1 MASGSIINEIL
12 RGVIPAQDNHALEYL
27 GQMLGT
33 MLVEGAANAPAIT
46 ILAKLS
52 VYINVVFWACLVI
65 IIAYMAVGGVVQ
77 TATHGKFLGS
87 WGNKPMMMLMFC
99 VIALSPIPSKNGV
112 TVIQYA
118 YVKGLIFGSNLAD
131 YTLKKAFET
140 NAEVATMEYNQKGQF
155 LQQLN
160 TQMKT
165 VLPNYFCGIQL
176 TQMGYGVRPDY
187 FKLLGDICAIPGDA
201 QSLFIPYYLP
211 GKPQYT
217 QQQRDKVNQINAA
230 YGTNILPPQGY
241 DIKKILE
248 ANSDAKRTVVSKE
261 MMCYFNVFARHFHN
275 EVPRSV
281 AAELK
286 MPVSPPALKM
296 LPLVPETINTSPI
309 DIREAALSA
318 TWGYALK
325 EAYLCVMPLLS
336 GQVQEKYVKS
346 LSGQAPWRHGWTQ
359 AGMSIQDELNNYT
372 EATKKSALPLAT
384 NFGRPNPELLESSML
399 DRQNSATLQSGMAVL
414 STILNGTNTKI
425 DRVADSLA
433 GKLTAQA
440 DSSTNFTMERM
451 IATAVS
457 GVVAPTETK
466 KDPLRDG
473 VAALTETKKDPRRG
487 LTSFLDSFVGKSS
500 TITGTSGRATF
511 EAGREKFGAM
521 TRKAGV
527 VFSKL
532 DLLHSGL
539 EKSKRAMEGVS
550 KSISSIP
557 VVGTLLSSGA
567 EVAKALLLPSELK
580 LAIVGATIFGLNIL
594 VLLPQV
600 VLLVVMLLWLARAV
614 MWFLILPMGAVVMA
628 LPGTRAGHDIWKT
641 ALAICLTPFLATLCF
656 LLGIFINDIMYTA
669 VLSWM
674 FAPVL
679 QGDLLSGIGNMIL
692 MLATGEFIFRFVVAF
707 LVVCAVT
714 VFLGLLILRGPD
726 RICAQLGLSGSSG
739 DLGDEFETLR
749 GKMLKNPFK

>member
-65 IIAYMAVGGVVQ
+65 IIVYMAVGGVAQ

-140 NAEVATMEYNQKGQF
+140 NAEVATMEYNQKGHF
-155 LQQLN
+155 LVQIN

-165 VLPNYFCGIQL
+165 VLPHYFCGIQL
-176 TQMGYGVRPDY
+176 TQMGYGARPDY
-187 FKLLGDICAIPGDA
+187 FKMLGEVCGIPGDA

-230 YGTNILPPQGY
+230 YGTNILPPQGF
-241 DIKKILE
+241 DMKKIVE
-248 ANSDAKRTVVSKE
+248 SNTDAKRTVVSKE

-286 MPVSPPALKM
+286 IPMSPPALKM
-296 LPLVPETINTSPI
+296 LPSIPENINMAPI

-346 LSGQAPWRHGWTQ
+346 LNGQTPWRHGWTQ
-359 AGMSIQDELNNYT
+359 AGMSIQDELDNYT
-372 EATKKSALPLAT
+372 NATKKAGLPLAT
-384 NFGRPNPELLESSML
+384 SFGKTNPAML
-399 DRQNSATLQSGMAVL
+399 TATLQDRQNAVTLESGMAVL

-451 IATAVS
+451 IATSIS
-457 GVVAPTETK
+457 GVMASAYTGNRP
-466 KDPLRDG
+466 PN
-473 VAALTETKKDPRRG
+473 DPRRG

-500 TITGTSGRATF
+500 TLTGSAGRAT
-511 EAGREKFGAM
+511 FGAM

-539 EKSKRAMEGVS
+539 EKSKRAMEGIS
-550 KSISSIP
+550 KSLAELP

-600 VLLVVMLLWLARAV
+600 VLLVVMILWLARAV

-628 LPGTRAGHDIWKT
+628 LPGTRAGHDMWKT

-692 MLATGEFIFRFVVAF
+692 MLATGEFLFRFVVAF
-707 LVVCAVT
+707 LVMCAVT
-714 VFLGLLILRGPD
+714 VFLGLLIIRGPD

>member
-65 IIAYMAVGGVVQ
+65 IIVYMAVGGVAQ

-230 YGTNILPPQGY
+230 YGTDILLPQGY
-241 DIKKILE
+241 DIKKIIE
-248 ANSDAKRTVVSKE
+248 ANTDAKRTVVSKE

-275 EVPRSV
+275 EVPRAV

-296 LPLVPETINTSPI
+296 LPLVPETINTAPI

-346 LSGQAPWRHGWTQ
+346 LSGQSPWRHGWTQ
-359 AGMSIQDELNNYT
+359 AGMSIQDELDNYT

-384 NFGRPNPELLESSML
+384 NFGRPNPGVLDSSML
-399 DRQNSATLQSGMAVL
+399 DRQNAATLESGMAVL

-451 IATAVS
+451 IATSIS
-457 GVVAPTETK
+457 GVMASAYTGNRP
-466 KDPLRDG
+466 PN
-473 VAALTETKKDPRRG
+473 DPRRG

-500 TITGTSGRATF
+500 TITGSAGRAT
-511 EAGREKFGAM
+511 FGAM
-521 TRKAGV
+521 TRKVAV
-527 VFSKL
+527 VFSKF
-532 DLLHSGL
+532 DLLYAGL
-539 EKSKRAMEGVS
+539 DKSKRAMEGVS
-550 KSISSIP
+550 KSISQIP
-557 VVGTLLSSGA
+557 VVGTLLSGGA
-567 EVAKALLLPSELK
+567 EVAKALLLPSEQK
-580 LAIVGATIFGLNIL
+580 LAFIGLVILGLNIL

-656 LLGIFINDIMYTA
+656 LLGVFINDIMYTA

-679 QGDLLSGIGNMIL
+679 QGDLLSGIGNMLL
-692 MLATGEFIFRFVVAF
+692 MLATGEFIFRFAVAF